1 LWGESI
7 DASIQGLHPLP
18 GSNNTDPHGIPISTT
33 TGSASTT
40 RLSLSSDRASHTS
53 DPENH
58 PSRPG
63 KAKPT
68 DESSTTQTSSDAMT
82 TSHAGQENAPT
93 GTSATMT
100 GSSTTSSPSTT
111 SSSEAE
117 SEKERPNFIP
127 SFFPTFGVSAKK
139 QVWFY
144 GAFVVIVL
152 FVSGLGVY
160 LCMQKRKLQKNKD
173 SMNGY
178 EFAMLENDGD
188 VETGDQLLGGKN
200 GKKGSK
206 KGRDLYDA
214 FGASDDE
221 DAVFSSEDEDNEHK
235 YRADNRSDDD
245 SDQEQSSGSYQDIA
259 DEKEGDASGSRRGR
273 LLGKTV

>member
-1 LWGESI
+1 M
-7 DASIQGLHPLP
+7 P
-18 GSNNTDPHGIPISTT
+18 GSNNTDPHGIPISFT
-33 TGSASTT
+33 TGTASTT
-40 RLSLSSDRASHTS
+40 SLSLSTGRASHTT
-53 DPENH
+53 DPDNH

-68 DESSTTQTSSDAMT
+68 DDSSTTQTTSNTMT
-82 TSHAGQENAPT
+82 TSHADQEIAPT

-100 GSSTTSSPSTT
+100 GSSTDSSPVTT
-111 SSSEAE
+111 STSEAE
-117 SEKERPNFIP
+117 SEKDRPNFIP
-127 SFFPTFGVSAKK
+127 AFFPTFGVSAKK

-160 LCMQKRKLQKNKD
+160 LCVQKRKLQKNKD
-173 SMNGY
+173 SMNDY

-188 VETGDQLLGGKN
+188 IETGDKLLGGKN

-214 FGASDDE
+214 FGASDEE
-221 DAVFSSEDEDNEHK
+221 DAVFSSEDEDDEHK
-235 YRADNRSDDD
+235 YRANDRSDDDD

-273 LLGKTV
+273 LLGRTV